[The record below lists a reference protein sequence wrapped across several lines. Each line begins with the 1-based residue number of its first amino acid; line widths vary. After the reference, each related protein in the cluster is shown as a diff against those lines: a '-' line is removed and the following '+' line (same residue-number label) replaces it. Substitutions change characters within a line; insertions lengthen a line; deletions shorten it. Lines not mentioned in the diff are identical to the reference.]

1 MEQGMRT
8 SRSKARCRERQRG
21 ETKEVEI
28 LKQSLVQR
36 VGTHPS
42 DEILESSNVFAGKNR
57 PRFGK
62 MESWAHQW
70 LAMFMGGN
78 ELEGTWKS
86 TMKFLNVQ
94 ASGAQA

>member
-28 LKQSLVQR
+28 LKQSLVRR
-36 VGTHPS
+36 VRTHPS
-42 DEILESSNVFAGKNR
+42 DEIFRSSNVFAGKNR

-70 LAMFMGGN
+70 LTISVNGKQTRGN
-78 ELEGTWKS
+78 MQINNEI
-86 TMKFLNVQ
+86 LNVQ